1 MLEQILNSLLGAD
14 TIVLIALIVANLALS
29 IVAAVQK
36 KVFTFRK
43 LGDFVNTRVL
53 PFVAYLIVAGLA
65 QVVTEAVVAQVA
77 VYAGLIAMYVA
88 AILAALKSIT
98 GLNIPSFLSEK

>member
-1 MLEQILNSLLGAD
+1 MLEQILNNLMGAE
-14 TIVLIALIVANLALS
+14 TIALVAMIVANLALS

-53 PFVAYLIVAGLA
+53 PFVVYLVIAGLA
-65 QVVTEAVVAQVA
+65 QVVGEALIAQVA
-77 VYAGLIAMYVA
+77 LYAGLVAMYVA
-88 AILAALKSIT
+88 AILAAIKSIT